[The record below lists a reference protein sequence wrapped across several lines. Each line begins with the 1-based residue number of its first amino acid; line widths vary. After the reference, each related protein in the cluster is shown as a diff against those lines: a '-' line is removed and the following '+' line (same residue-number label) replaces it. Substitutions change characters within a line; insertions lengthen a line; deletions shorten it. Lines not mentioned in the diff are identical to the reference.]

1 MAQTRRKRKRRHRGT
16 QAGTIE
22 RAGRTSKPPASS
34 SGGSKRAASS
44 SGSSKGSKAATRQ
57 TAAERRQ
64 ARFDN
69 PPTWRGALNRAAFAA
84 AILVIFVT
92 VVQKNI
98 AAGVLLGVFA
108 MLIYVPMSY
117 YTDLALYRRRQR
129 RKQGAGR

>member
-22 RAGRTSKPPASS
+22 RSGRTSKPASS
-34 SGGSKRAASS
+34 SSSSSKRGSS
-44 SGSSKGSKAATRQ
+44 SASSKAASRQ

-84 AILVIFVT
+84 AILVVFVA

-98 AAGVLLGVFA
+98 AAGILLGAFA
-108 MLIYVPMSY
+108 MVIYIPMSY

-129 RKQGAGR
+129 RKQSGER